1 MTPLPPPHIV
11 PFRGTDIQD
20 VTQAEYVEQIHQ
32 ALQAKEG
39 GWGVTINLEIL
50 RQCSKDPEL
59 MALINEA
66 DVRVPD
72 GITLVWASK
81 LLGDPLRERVTGSD
95 LIYSMSEM
103 AAQKGYSI
111 FLLGGND
118 GVAEQA
124 SAELQRLYP
133 GLKVAGIHVP
143 PFGFEKSE
151 EQMAAMEAA
160 LTESKPDIVFVA
172 LGFPKADVLT
182 KRIRHLLP
190 QAYWIGV
197 GISFSFVAGEVSRA
211 PKWVQKSGLESY
223 HRLIQEPRLAKRY
236 LQDGPPYAARVL
248 ASAAVKGLLRRV
260 GLSDTP

>member
-1 MTPLPPPHIV
+1 MTTPLPPPHIV

-20 VTQAEYVEQIHQ
+20 VTQAEYVDQIRR
-32 ALQAKEG
+32 ALADKRG

-50 RQCSKDPEL
+50 RQCTKDPAL
-59 MALINEA
+59 MELINEA

-103 AAQKGYSI
+103 AAQEGYSI
-111 FLLGGND
+111 FLLGGDD
-118 GVAEQA
+118 GVAEKA
-124 SAELQRLYP
+124 SAELQRRYP

-151 EQMAAMEAA
+151 EQQAAMNTALSEA
-160 LTESKPDIVFVA
+160 KPDIVFVA

-182 KRIRHLLP
+182 KKIRHLLP

-236 LQDGPPYAARVL
+236 LQDGPPFAAKVL
-248 ASAAVKGLLRRV
+248 ASSAFSGVMRRLGLK
-260 GLSDTP
+260 